1 LAQDSP
7 SACSLP
13 CPLQATTKAQSS
25 FRAMGAGAGA
35 VGAAKGADADAISA
49 GVEALSA
56 KDKAILFA
64 AIEANAGGDSIAVN
78 AKNIA
83 NNEGDIHELYITVM
97 SNKQAV
103 FEARSMIE
111 ENRSSVIQNYTAA
124 FMGNRQMANENTDA
138 IYKNR
143 FTILEALKVDG
154 LVQENFRQS
163 KINESTIEYLE
174 NRCQLNNRVA
184 KVNEKFSDANAAF
197 IEVNGMVLA
206 TNEEIVT
213 FNAAQ
218 IATNCKLLEGIQA
231 DKATPEAN
239 AARIAANAEKVANI
253 KNTNL
258 FTETDLVTM
267 HAEIK
272 KNRIALEAN
281 AATIKERRKEI
292 LANRT
297 AIKENG
303 AKVGALLRTSQ
314 VNIEEITASLGS
326 LSDDEKAN
334 LKIALQASGEG
345 SDEMWTNKKNIRENE
360 AQLHGLH
367 MEVLTNKTKLYKVR
381 AIIEENRALLLKNY
395 ASAFTGN
402 RQIGNQN
409 TDDLFKN
416 RRTALKGLKVDGQVQ
431 ENFRQSKINEANVDF
446 LEHRALMNKRVAQ
459 TNLKMTEANAKLIEI
474 NSMIMSSNAEI
485 VKFNAAAIE
494 TNTKLLEG
502 IQADKATPESNAARI
517 EKNTKD
523 MQMIIDHVA
532 SYDEKVDKMLMGAT
546 ENRENIINNAG
557 DIEERGQAIWD
568 NRAGIIENSTKVM
581 GALRA

>member
-1 LAQDSP
+1 
-7 SACSLP
+7 
-13 CPLQATTKAQSS
+13 
-25 FRAMGAGAGA
+25 MGAGAGA
-35 VGAAKGADADAISA
+35 VGTAKGADADAITA
-49 GVEALSA
+49 GVQALSA

-64 AIEANAGGDSIAVN
+64 AIEANAGGDAIATN

-83 NNEGDIHELYITVM
+83 NNEGDIHELYVTVM
-97 SNKQAV
+97 TNKQSV

-111 ENRSSVIQNYTAA
+111 ENRGRIIQNYSAA
-124 FMGNRQMANENTDA
+124 FMGNRQMANDNTDA

-143 FTILEALKVDG
+143 FAILDALKVDG
-154 LVQENFRQS
+154 LVEENFRDS
-163 KINESTIEYLE
+163 KYNESTIEYLE

-184 KVNEKFSDANAAF
+184 KVNEKFSAANADF
-197 IEVNGMVLA
+197 IAVNNMLLA
-206 TNEEIVT
+206 TNEEIVS

-231 DKATPEAN
+231 DKATPDAN
-239 AARIAANAEKVANI
+239 AARIAANAAKVQQI
-253 KNTNL
+253 KDFNL
-258 FTETDLVTM
+258 FTDTELVTM

-281 AATIKERRKEI
+281 SATIKERRKEI
-292 LANRT
+292 LANRES
-297 AIKENG
+297 IKENG
-303 AKVGALLRTSQ
+303 AKVAALLRSGA
-314 VNIEEITASLGS
+314 VNVEEITASLGS

-334 LKIALQASGEG
+334 LKTALAASGEG
-345 SDEMWTNKKNIRENE
+345 SEEMWTNKKNIRENE

-431 ENFRQSKINEANVDF
+431 ENFRHSKLNEANVDF
-446 LEHRALMNKRVAQ
+446 LEHRAMMNKRVAT
-459 TNLKMTEANAKLIEI
+459 TNVAMAAANTKLIEM
-474 NSMIMSSNAEI
+474 NTMIMTCNGEI

-494 TNTKLLEG
+494 TNKKLLEG
-502 IQADKATPESNAARI
+502 IQADKATSESNAARI
-517 EKNTKD
+517 ATNSKNV
-523 MQMIIDHVA
+523 QMIVDHVA
-532 SYDEKVDKMLMGAT
+532 SYDEKVDKMLIGAT
-546 ENRENIINNAG
+546 ENRENIINNAA

-568 NRAGIIENSTKVM
+568 NRAGIIENSEKVVA
-581 GALRA
+581 ALRA